1 MFLYNLI
8 FRYYMFPVI
17 LLYALFASVFTIA
30 KTGLDYAQ
38 PFFLVGS
45 RMLMAGIIMLAYQFF
60 CNRKEFTFNKAHF
73 WRVFRLALFNIYLT
87 NVFEFW
93 GLKYLTSFKT
103 CFIYSLSPFVS
114 AILSYFMFADKM
126 SSKKVMGLIVGFIG
140 FLPILMYGSSSTEEQ
155 TGRFLFLSWAEIAVI
170 CAAVSSVYG
179 WILLKQL
186 VQENGY
192 SPFMANGLSM
202 VIGGTMALTHSLF
215 AETWDPLPITQ
226 MFPFLE
232 CALLLILVSNLIC
245 YNLYGYLLKHYSATF
260 ISFAGFTTPFFTA
273 LFGWLFLGEVVTWP
287 FYLSATIVLAGLYT
301 FYQEELKQEVFQ
313 TARTSNLKP
322 VEITQ

>member
-1 MFLYNLI
+1 
-8 FRYYMFPVI
+8 MFPVI

-45 RMLMAGIIMLAYQFF
+45 RMLLAGIIMLTYQFF
-60 CNRKEFTFNKAHF
+60 CNRKEFTFSKAHF

-87 NVFEFW
+87 NAFEFW

-103 CFIYSLSPFVS
+103 CFIYSLSPFIS
-114 AILSYFMFADKM
+114 AILSHFMFTEKM
-126 SSKKVMGLIVGFIG
+126 SLKKALGLTIGFLG
-140 FLPILMYGSSSTEEQ
+140 FLPILLYGSSSTEEQ

-170 CAAVSSVYG
+170 CAAISSVYG

-202 VIGGTMALTHSLF
+202 VLGGTMALSHSLIT
-215 AETWDPLPITQ
+215 ETWDPLPITQ
-226 MFPFLE
+226 VFPFLE

-245 YNLYGYLLKHYSATF
+245 YNLYGYLLKRYSPTF

-273 LFGWLFLGEVVTWP
+273 LFGWFFLGEVVTWP
-287 FYLSATIVLAGLYT
+287 FYVSAAIVLAGLYT
-301 FYQEELKQEVFQ
+301 FYQEELRQEVFQ
-313 TARTSNLKP
+313 PGDSRKLEP
-322 VEITQ
+322 IEITQ